1 MVRLRVRGTFS
12 GRRVLGSSPCRM
24 RQSRLVV
31 VSPLMPS
38 ASTEDALLASLLAP
52 WLGLGLGLGLGNA
65 NASPYPDPDPDP
77 IPNPN
82 PNPNLN
88 PTRASVLGETARDRV
103 AEEELPRLWA
113 APG

>member
-52 WLGLGLGLGLGNA
+52 WLGLGLGLGLG
-65 NASPYPDPDPDP
+65 
-77 IPNPN
+77 
-82 PNPNLN
+82 
-88 PTRASVLGETARDRV
+88 
-103 AEEELPRLWA
+103 
-113 APG
+113 